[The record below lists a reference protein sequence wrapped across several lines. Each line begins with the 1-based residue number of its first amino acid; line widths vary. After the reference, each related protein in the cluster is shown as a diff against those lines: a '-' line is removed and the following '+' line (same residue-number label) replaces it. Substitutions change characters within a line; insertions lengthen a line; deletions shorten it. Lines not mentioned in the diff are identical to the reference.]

1 MKIKDNYTG
10 FCFDEACNYIRTKII
25 NGEDPVYENQVTNM
39 EEFYNRLGVS

>member
-10 FCFDEACNYIRTKII
+10 FCFDEACYYIRTKII